1 MKIGTLFGAILY
13 FSVSIIFGQE
23 KVYNTFSTT
32 RIGNGHSTETLWKKE
47 LDLFFGH
54 KFGDYSNGLKNTFN
68 ATDVAF
74 GADYG
79 ITNDMQAGYSISK
92 GAGPYKE
99 LINGY
104 LKYKV
109 IQQEKVGNPINF
121 TLLANTAYTTM
132 EASLDS
138 TSPVSFKSWEH
149 RLSYTFQALI
159 SKKINERFSLQIAP
173 ALSHRNY
180 VAFEDVNT
188 IASIGFAS
196 RYQLNKILGITLE
209 YYLTLPN
216 KRTVLGQTYYDPL
229 TLSLEF
235 NTGGH
240 VFRILFSNSAGF
252 GESQFIPYT
261 NSTWKNGGFRL
272 GFAFGRLFKM

>member
-1 MKIGTLFGAILY
+1 MKFIILIGAFLFC
-13 FSVSIIFGQE
+13 FSATVLGQE
-23 KVYNTFSTT
+23 KVYKTFSTT
-32 RIGNGHSTETLWKKE
+32 RIGNGHSTETLWKNE

-54 KFGDYSNGLKNTFN
+54 KFGDYTNGLKNTFS
-68 ATDVAF
+68 ATDVSF

-79 ITNDMQAGYSISK
+79 VTNKMQLGYSISK
-92 GAGPYKE
+92 GAGPQKE

-104 LKYKV
+104 LKYRV
-109 IQQEKVGNPINF
+109 IHQEKEGNPINL
-121 TLLANTAYTTM
+121 TLLANTSYTAM
-132 EASLDS
+132 EASADS
-138 TSPVSFKSWEH
+138 TSPVSFQSWEH

-159 SKKINERFSLQIAP
+159 SKKVNERFSMQIAP

-196 RYQLNKILGITLE
+196 RYQLNKVLGVTLE

-229 TLSLEF
+229 TLGLEF